1 MCSRGKL
8 YDRALLNRYCS
19 FHLLYGLPEAVPY
32 REVTMGSTGTPA
44 SHALIVGA
52 TGIQGWAVTN
62 ELLEGYPTANS
73 FDKVT
78 ALANRPPSENLL
90 WPKSDKLQIVSGI
103 NLLNEDGQE
112 ALEKQIK
119 ESIPAIDSVT
129 HLFFF
134 GRHTA
139 ARYDSRTR

>member
-1 MCSRGKL
+1 M
-8 YDRALLNRYCS
+8 
-19 FHLLYGLPEAVPY
+19 
-32 REVTMGSTGTPA
+32 
-44 SHALIVGA
+44 
-52 TGIQGWAVTN
+52 TN